1 MNDKKI
7 DRIVNERYNLLLN
20 SNQDFKSIIEI
31 MFKDKNYLF
40 SEDNDGEVISK
51 HYYGE
56 VYNMIL
62 NAAYSINE
70 LYPNLKHEVIALAKD
85 NSLSFIVSMFAII
98 ASGNIPYLVNLRYPK
113 SLINEILNDLNA
125 KYIITD
131 NDNYGLNKIDY
142 NELNRNYPK
151 DYKFDFENSLAISTS
166 GTSLNRKIVFYNGK
180 EVSEQLLNTK
190 DILLNNKQIKKHYH
204 GYIKQ
209 LMFLPLYHIFGLMAT
224 FMWFSFFGRCMVF
237 LNDMSSDTIMFTIKK
252 HEVTHIFAVPLFWET
267 VKKHLLAEV
276 EKEDEKTRNL
286 FEKGL
291 NKSIEIQRKYP
302 NKGIGISKALLKKV
316 TKKLFGKSV
325 LFCISGGAMIKKDTL
340 RLFNALGY
348 PLYNGYGMSEVAI
361 TSVELDNIDRRME
374 GSIGLP
380 FKSIEYKLENNELL
394 VKGSSISHHLI
405 INGEDKYIN
414 DEYFHTG
421 DIVEF
426 RNNRY
431 FIMGRKDDLYI
442 SENGENV
449 SPDTLMMEYNF
460 KNISSF
466 VILNLNNKLTLVI
479 KISPYLS
486 KDKIKEIYDYANLVT
501 SKMDLSSRVKEI
513 YFTYDEISNPNDIK
527 VSRAYF
533 MKLYN
538 DNKISLKTYKDIY
551 EIDNVKVSTKVLN
564 SLKELISK
572 CLLIDL
578 DKINDDNDLF
588 NDLGATSLDYYSLIT
603 DINNEFGIDFK
614 FESASFLIKDMA
626 QKIEEEIK

>member
-7 DRIVNERYNLLLN
+7 DKIVNERFNLLLN
-20 SNQDFKSIIEI
+20 SNKDFKSITEI

-40 SEDNDGEVISK
+40 SEDNDGETISR

-62 NAAYSINE
+62 NAAYSINM

-85 NSLSFIVSMFAII
+85 NSLSFIVSMFGII

-113 SLINEILNDLNA
+113 SLINDILADVKA

-131 NDNYGLNKIDY
+131 NDNYNLIKIDF
-142 NELNRNYPK
+142 NELNKEYPK
-151 DYKFDFENSLAISTS
+151 DYKFDFENNIAISTS
-166 GTSLNRKIVFYNGK
+166 GTSLNRKVVFYNGK
-180 EVSEQLLNTK
+180 EISEQLLNTK

-224 FMWFSFFGRCMVF
+224 FMWFAFFGRSFVF
-237 LNDMSSDTIMFTIKK
+237 LNDMSSDTIIFTIKK

-267 VKKHLLAEV
+267 VKKHLLSEV
-276 EKEDEKTRNL
+276 QKEDEKTRNL

-291 NKSIEIQRKYP
+291 SKSIDIQRKFP
-302 NKGIGISKALLKKV
+302 NKGVGIAKALLKKV

-325 LFCISGGAMIKKDTL
+325 LFCISGGAMIKEDTL

-348 PLYNGYGMSEVAI
+348 PLYNGYGMSEIAI
-361 TSVELDNIDRRME
+361 TSVELGNIDKRME

-394 VKGSSISHHLI
+394 IKGSSISHHLI
-405 INGEDKYIN
+405 INGEEIFLN
-414 DEYFHTG
+414 DDYFNTG

-426 RNNRY
+426 KNDRY
-431 FIMGRKDDLYI
+431 FIKGRKDDLFI

-449 SPDTLMMEYNF
+449 SPDTLMMEYDF

-466 VILNLNNKLTLVI
+466 VIINLNNKLSLII
-479 KISPYLS
+479 KISPYLT
-486 KDKIKEIYDYANLVT
+486 KDKIKEIYDYASSVT
-501 SKMDLSSRVKEI
+501 AKMPLSSRVSEI

-533 MKLYN
+533 KRLY
-538 DNKISLKTYKDIY
+538 DENKINLKSYKDIY
-551 EIDNVKVSTKVLN
+551 ELDNVKVSDKILN
-564 SLKELISK
+564 RLKELISK

-578 DKINDDNDLF
+578 NDIKDDNDLF
-588 NDLGATSLDYYSLIT
+588 NDLGATSLDYYSLIS
-603 DINNEFGIDFK
+603 DINNEFGIDFNY
-614 FESASFLIKDMA
+614 ESASFLIKDLA
-626 QKIEEEIK
+626 HGIEEEIK

>member
-7 DRIVNERYNLLLN
+7 DKIVNERFNLLLN
-20 SNQDFKSIIEI
+20 SNHDFKSIMEI

-40 SEDNDGEVISK
+40 SEDNDGETISR

-56 VYNMIL
+56 VYKMIL
-62 NAAYSINE
+62 NAAYSINM
-70 LYPNLKHEVIALAKD
+70 LYPELKHEVIALAKD

-113 SLINEILNDLNA
+113 SLINDILADVKA

-131 NDNYGLNKIDY
+131 NDDYNLIKIDF
-142 NELNRNYPK
+142 NELNKEYPN

-166 GTSLNRKIVFYNGK
+166 GTSLNRKVVFYNGK
-180 EVSEQLLNTK
+180 EISEQLLNTK

-224 FMWFSFFGRCMVF
+224 FMWFAFFGRSFVF
-237 LNDMSSDTIMFTIKK
+237 LNDMSSDTIIFTIKK

-276 EKEDEKTRNL
+276 AKEDEKTRNL

-291 NKSIEIQRKYP
+291 NKSIDIQRKFP
-302 NKGIGISKALLKKV
+302 NKGISIAKALLKKV

-325 LFCISGGAMIKKDTL
+325 LFCISGGAMIKEDTL

-348 PLYNGYGMSEVAI
+348 PLYNGYGMSEIAI

-380 FKSIEYKLENNELL
+380 FKSIEYKLDNNELL

-405 INGEDKYIN
+405 INGKEIFLD
-414 DEYFHTG
+414 DDYFNTG

-426 RNNRY
+426 KNNRY
-431 FIMGRKDDLYI
+431 FIKGRKDDLFI

-449 SPDTLMMEYNF
+449 SPDTLMMEYDF

-466 VILNLNNKLTLVI
+466 VITNLNNKLSLII

-486 KDKIKEIYDYANLVT
+486 KDKIKEIYDYASSVT
-501 SKMDLSSRVKEI
+501 AKMPLSSRVSDI

-533 MKLYN
+533 KRLY
-538 DNKISLKTYKDIY
+538 DENKINLKSYNEIY
-551 EIDNVKVSTKVLN
+551 ELDNIKVSDKIL
-564 SLKELISK
+564 SRLKELISK

-578 DKINDDNDLF
+578 NDIKDDNDLF
-588 NDLGATSLDYYSLIT
+588 NDLGATSLDYYSLIS
-603 DINNEFGIDFK
+603 DINIEFGIDFNY
-614 FESASFLIKDMA
+614 ESASFLIKDLA
-626 QKIEEEIK
+626 HGIEEEIK